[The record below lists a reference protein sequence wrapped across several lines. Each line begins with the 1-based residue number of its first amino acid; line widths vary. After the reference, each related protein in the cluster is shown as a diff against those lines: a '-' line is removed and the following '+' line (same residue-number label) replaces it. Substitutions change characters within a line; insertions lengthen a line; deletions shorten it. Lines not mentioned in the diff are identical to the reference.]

1 MKLDLGAEH
10 TIYTTKDGTRV
21 PGVTT
26 ILGELAKP
34 HLMKWY
40 ANEERAGVIETAAA
54 LHAINQ
60 FDMENLVRAL
70 PLKPFAEAKRDR
82 AADIGTVTH
91 ALCEGWLTQ
100 DPLERDG
107 IDDTTWTMAQHG
119 YDRFRRWWD
128 HEGFTLRHSELVM
141 VSELERCGGTADI
154 VARDRDGR
162 LTLIDLKTSKASPYW
177 PYRETF
183 GQVAAYA
190 AIWTEQEQ
198 HADSS
203 QDITRIVLNRIGKT
217 AGDHGQVYEV
227 SDHERTGGMDLF
239 MACLWARRATQHLNR
254 S

>member
-1 MKLDLGAEH
+1 MKLDLGKEH

-40 ANEERAGVIETAAA
+40 ANEERGGIIEMAAA
-54 LHAINQ
+54 LAAMGQ
-60 FDMENLVRAL
+60 LEMESLVRSM
-70 PLKPFAEAKRDR
+70 PQKPFAEMKRDR

-91 ALCEGWLTQ
+91 ALCEGWLIN
-100 DPLERDG
+100 DPLEQDV
-107 IDDTTWTMAQHG
+107 IDDMTWGMAQNG

-128 HEGFTLRHSELVM
+128 NEGFTLVRSELVM
-141 VSELERCGGTADI
+141 VSELQRCGGTADI

-162 LTLIDLKTSKASPYW
+162 LTLVDLKTSKSSPYW

-190 AIWTEQEQ
+190 AIWTEQDHPES
-198 HADSS
+198 AN
-203 QDITRIVLNRIGKT
+203 DIERIVLNRIGKT
-217 AGDHGQVYEV
+217 VGDNGQVYEV
-227 SDHERTGGMDLF
+227 SDEQRTGGMELF
-239 MACLWARRATQHLNR
+239 MAALRARRATQTLNVA
-254 S
+254 